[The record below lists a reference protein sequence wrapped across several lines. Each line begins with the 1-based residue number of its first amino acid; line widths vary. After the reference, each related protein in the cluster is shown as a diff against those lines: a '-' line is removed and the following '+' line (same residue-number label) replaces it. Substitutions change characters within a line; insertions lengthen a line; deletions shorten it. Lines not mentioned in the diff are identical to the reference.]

1 MVAFN
6 VLVAVALAYVAFL
19 FAVAFFAERRA
30 AQGFGGW
37 LYSPVVYTLSLSIYC
52 TAWTFYGAVGYAA
65 RSGLEFVTVYLGPT
79 IVMVGWWWVLRRLV
93 RIGRTQRI
101 TSIADLISSRF
112 GKSTSL
118 GVIVTLMA
126 VVAGTP
132 YIALQL
138 QSVTLSFSVFAD
150 AGGRPWGAD
159 ELAGGA
165 RWVAVGLAIFTVLF
179 GTRNLDSNE
188 RHHGIVMAIAVEAV
202 VKLLAL
208 VAVGVFVVWGIAGGP
223 AQILAEIDASP
234 ISRWE
239 QDGTRWFSLIFLS
252 AAAFICLPR
261 MFQVLVVENVDERH
275 LNIAGWAF
283 PAYLMLMSLFVVPIA
298 VVGLRLLPAGA
309 NPDLFV
315 LTVPLS
321 QGQNGLA
328 MLSFLGGFSSATSMV
343 IVATIALAT
352 MVSNHIVVPIWLTTR
367 SGGEATVSG
376 DVRYVILLSRRLS
389 IAGILLLGYLYY
401 RVSGGGTA
409 LAAIGLISFTG
420 AVQVLPALIGGIF
433 WRGAT
438 RVGAAMGLITGFV
451 VWSWTLFLPS
461 FDNGAVIS
469 DAVATLGPFGI
480 SWLRPDALFGID
492 GMDPLV
498 HGIMWSMLLNTA
510 MFFAGSVFSFP
521 TPLERLQG
529 AQFVNLFDHSTG
541 SQPWRT
547 SAASAEDLLIMSQ
560 RIIGGTEAQAF
571 FQRAADRQGKS
582 GYLPD
587 VTSEFLENLERELA
601 GSVGAATAHAMIG
614 QLTDGSGVSV
624 EDLIAVADEAAQIL
638 EYSNQLEAKS
648 AEQDRTARALRDANE
663 QLTTLSVQKD
673 AFLSQ
678 ISHELRTPMT
688 SIRSFSEILRDSDM
702 TAAEQGK
709 YAGIIHDETLRL
721 TRLLDDLLD
730 LSVLA
735 NGEVVLQDQTG
746 GLKALID
753 RAVSV
758 AGHGVDLKIKRPPA
772 AEDVMLRTDLDRL
785 VQVFINLIAN
795 AHKYCD
801 AQKPVLRIEVSRNNG
816 AYRVDFID
824 NGSGIRAENQQ
835 IIFEKFARV
844 SDEGKA
850 GGAGLGL
857 AICREIMTR
866 LGGQITYLP
875 GQSGAAFR
883 VVLPATAILA
893 NQ

>member
-150 AGGRPWGAD
+150 AGGRPWGPD

-571 FQRAADRQGKS
+571 FQRVAYRQGKS

-587 VTSEFLENLERELA
+587 VTSEFIENLERELA

-801 AQKPVLRIEVSRNNG
+801 AQIPVLRIEVSRNNG

-883 VVLPATAILA
+883 VVLPATVILA